1 MPKSKHQPA
10 SKHELA
16 IRHQQANNYQPI
28 SNHQPI
34 ISSHPQNFGY
44 IRISMKDQNE
54 DRQVIALSEY
64 DIPPQNLFIDKKS
77 GKDFNRPKYK
87 KLLRKLQ
94 HGDMLYIK
102 SIDRLGRNYR
112 EIIEQWRILTREKG
126 VDIKILDMPMLD
138 TTYCKDLL
146 GTFIADLVLQV
157 LSFAAQ
163 LERENILQRQAEG
176 IAAAKAKGV
185 QFGRKLVDIPED
197 FATIYARWR
206 EKELSN
212 EQAAELCGFSVR
224 TLYDKTSEWRERDG
238 VTMSTRADCIKK
250 TPCYAAISTP

>member
-1 MPKSKHQPA
+1 MVVSKAQIA
-10 SKHELA
+10 RE
-16 IRHQQANNYQPI
+16 
-28 SNHQPI
+28 
-34 ISSHPQNFGY
+34 PQKYGY
-44 IRISMKDQNE
+44 GRVSMKDQNE
-54 DRQVIALSEY
+54 DRQLIALEPY
-64 DIPPQNLFIDKKS
+64 DIPPANLFIDKKS

-94 HGDMLYIK
+94 HGDMLYLK

-126 VDIKILDMPMLD
+126 VDIKVLDMPMLD

-197 FATIYARWR
+197 FAAIYARWR

-212 EQAAELCGFSVR
+212 EQTAELCGFSVR

-238 VTMSTRADCIKK
+238 VTMSTRGDCIKK
-250 TPCYAAISTP
+250 TPCYAAIPTP